1 MNKALLIIDIQNF
14 YFGKDGL
21 KGCEQAS
28 QNARR
33 LLDSFREK
41 NLPVFYIRHEID
53 TSHLSEEEKKTADI
67 HDSVKPMDG
76 EPVISKHSPGSF
88 KGTSLLKQ
96 LKSRNIDELVICGMM
111 SQMCV
116 DTTTR
121 EAADLDFKCTVI
133 HDACATRNFEFKGME
148 IPAEFLHAAAMSS
161 LAFAFA
167 KVISTEEYLVLCQP

>member
-28 QNARR
+28 QNARK
-33 LLDSFREK
+33 LLDNFREK
-41 NLPVFYIRHEID
+41 NLPVFHIVHEID
-53 TSHLSEEEKKTADI
+53 TSNFSEEELKTREI
-67 HDSVKPMDG
+67 HDSVKPLDS
-76 EPVISKHSPGSF
+76 EPIIPKHSPGSF
-88 KGTSLLKQ
+88 RGTSLQKQ

-121 EAADLDFKCTVI
+121 EAADLDYNCTVI

-148 IPAEFLHAAAMSS
+148 IPADFVHATTMSS

-167 KVISTEEYLVLCQP
+167 KVISTEEYLMGI

>member
-21 KGCEQAS
+21 KDPGQAS

-41 NLPVFYIRHEID
+41 SLPVFHIRHEKD
-53 TSHLSEEEKKTADI
+53 TSKLSEEEKHIVDI
-67 HDSVKPMDG
+67 HEIVKPLPG
-76 EPVISKHSPGSF
+76 EAVISKYTPGSF

-96 LKSRNIDELVICGMM
+96 LKSGNIGELVICGMM

-121 EAADLDFKCTVI
+121 EAFDLDFKCTVV
-133 HDACATRNFEFKGME
+133 HDACATRSFEFNGLKV
-148 IPAEFLHAAAMSS
+148 PAEFVHATAMSA

-167 KVISTEEYLVLCQP
+167 KVISCDEYLGRV